1 MKLLICFVMPS
12 FREGLSR
19 SIMETMA
26 SSLPCIVSRIRGNVD
41 LIEEGKG
48 RFLCDPDDLDAFAVA
63 IDSLCKAMSQFNM
76 IKIKK
81 FDVSVIKK
89 NMRSIY
95 AECLGEKMKKKVV
108 LIRSNSVSPDPP
120 VEKMASTL
128 LKEGYNVTIIGWDR
142 EANHPLTKD
151 KVNLSGHAVDVIRFG
166 IKAQFGGGIKK
177 NLMPLLNFQKC
188 VRRWLLKNQS
198 EYDIIHAFD
207 FDTGLVA
214 SKCAKTFNKK
224 LVYHILDYYAD
235 SHRFRET
242 VLKKII
248 IKLENSVINFA
259 DATVICTEKRKE
271 QIAGSY
277 PKNLVVIHN
286 TPQQIPFSQDL
297 KLQIHDGCD
306 ARKKIAYVGILD
318 EGRFIRELIEFVK
331 QKKQFELHIGG
342 FGPLASEIEQ
352 IAKTNNSVFYYGRLP
367 YSSTLALEE
376 QCDLMVAIYDP
387 SIPNHQYAA
396 PNKFYESIML
406 GKPIIMAKNTGF
418 DDIIMQNEIGCCID
432 YTNQGLADGILFLLD
447 NAEKWESMG
456 SRGRALYNDS
466 FSWTVMEKRIKDMY
480 GNIE

>member
-1 MKLLICFVMPS
+1 
-12 FREGLSR
+12 
-19 SIMETMA
+19 
-26 SSLPCIVSRIRGNVD
+26 
-41 LIEEGKG
+41 
-48 RFLCDPDDLDAFAVA
+48 
-63 IDSLCKAMSQFNM
+63 
-76 IKIKK
+76 
-81 FDVSVIKK
+81 
-89 NMRSIY
+89 
-95 AECLGEKMKKKVV
+95 MKKRVV
-108 LIRSNSVSPDPP
+108 LIRSNPVSPDPP

-128 LKEGYNVTIIGWDR
+128 LKEGYIVTIIGWDR
-142 EANHPLTKD
+142 ETNYPLTKD
-151 KVNLSGHAVDVIRFG
+151 KVTLSGHSVDVVRFG

-177 NLMPLLNFQKC
+177 NLMPLLKFQKSI
-188 VRRWLLKNQS
+188 RRWLVKNKS

-214 SKCAKTFNKK
+214 SKYAKKFNKK

-235 SHRFRET
+235 SHRLRGT
-242 VLKKII
+242 VFEKAIL
-248 IKLENSVINFA
+248 KLENSIIDFA

-286 TPQQIPFSQDL
+286 TPQKIPFSQDF
-297 KLQIHDGCD
+297 KLQKHDGSD
-306 ARKKIAYVGILD
+306 NRKKIAYVGILD

-331 QKKQFELHIGG
+331 HKEQLELHIGG
-342 FGPLASEIEQ
+342 FGPLSSEIEQ
-352 IAKTNNSVFYYGRLP
+352 IVKANSNILYYGRLP
-367 YSSTLALEE
+367 YPSTLALED

-432 YTNQGLADGILFLLD
+432 YTDQGLADGIVFLLD
-447 NAEKWESMG
+447 NADKWESMG
-456 SRGRALYNDS
+456 NRGKALYNDS
-466 FSWTVMEKRIKDMY
+466 FSWDVMEKRIKDMY